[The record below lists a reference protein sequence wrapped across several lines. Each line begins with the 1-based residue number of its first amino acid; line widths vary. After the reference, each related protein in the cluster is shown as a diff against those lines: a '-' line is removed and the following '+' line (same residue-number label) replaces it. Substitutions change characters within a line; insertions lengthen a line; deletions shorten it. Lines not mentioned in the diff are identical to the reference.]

1 MLGGIGFWDGS
12 AKMRSKHWSAD
23 RVEEYGPL
31 ELFSA
36 VPSRPF
42 FPRGFVWDEGFHNLL
57 IRKFDPELSL
67 DVGLLNECNLF

>member
-1 MLGGIGFWDGS
+1 
-12 AKMRSKHWSAD
+12 MRSKHWTSD

-42 FPRGFVWDEGFHNLL
+42 FPRGFIWDEGFHNLL
-57 IRKFDPELSL
+57 IREFDPELSL
-67 DVGLLNECNLF
+67 DVSFYRLVLN